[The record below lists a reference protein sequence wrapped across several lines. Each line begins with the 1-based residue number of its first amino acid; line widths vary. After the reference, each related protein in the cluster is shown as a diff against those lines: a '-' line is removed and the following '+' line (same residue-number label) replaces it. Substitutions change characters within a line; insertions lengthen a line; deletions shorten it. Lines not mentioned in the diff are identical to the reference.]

1 MAKHFLPLLSKDN
14 KSLFAALTARVGSI
28 QDNHLGGWYGYRA
41 SKTALNMIVKTVAI
55 ELMRR
60 NPKALCVGIH
70 PGTVDTTLSK
80 PYQGNATKLFKPSK
94 SAVK

>member
-1 MAKHFLPLLSKDN
+1 
-14 KSLFAALTARVGSI
+14 
-28 QDNHLGGWYGYRA
+28 
-41 SKTALNMIVKTVAI
+41 MIVKTVAI

-94 SAVK
+94 SAVKIIGVLNQLSPANTGNIYAWDGNKIPA